1 MPSAYLLCEV
11 LFVVSSCM
19 LLNRIPLEFKTTF
32 SFFSITVFISSM
44 YNNNINHYLEKKTQI
59 SRFQFKKSSFCW
71 SYVLD
76 TFL

>member
-44 YNNNINHYLEKKTQI
+44 YNNNINHYP
-59 SRFQFKKSSFCW
+59 
-71 SYVLD
+71 
-76 TFL
+76 